1 MIRIGILTH
10 NGLHHTQR
18 CLDSLRAH
26 TTAAWEAFVVDNA
39 SSDATPAWLQ
49 SLADARI
56 HVELRSDNL
65 GVSGGRNHLF
75 RQLTPLLGDDDLL
88 VFLDNDIE
96 VGAGWETPFVEAFA
110 TQSRLGVA
118 GHWAFSM
125 RVHDDW
131 RDILSEHTDASAPA
145 DTVQGCCFWVRGA
158 AARAVGEFDESL
170 GRFWHEDDDYC
181 VRTLH
186 AGWDVQ
192 RVHSPSMIHHEHGS
206 GVALKPER
214 VAGSLS
220 NQATLA
226 AKWRSMGALDAF
238 GVPKRPIA
246 EPLAPLRAALGAA
259 LGRPGAVLRTELH
272 SALHNLAQ
280 LLHATLSDDEAARA
294 ASPATLWLLEQ
305 TRAEAEQ
312 AHDRESLERVRAVMT
327 RLAGI
332 RASRRASS
340 VLPVDDA
347 RGAFAFSSVCQPRA
361 WDDAKWSAAASRVLR
376 QSHGT
381 DYYARTEAQWRD
393 GQLAYALTTAG
404 VLRSASRV
412 LALGAASEPLLPAL
426 SHHVGTLV
434 VADREVLSLE
444 RIAQAVG
451 RPFGSASS
459 TVATWPIE
467 RAAPFD
473 VVVCPNL
480 GRYAAP
486 ADTLRL
492 LQQLTAL
499 LAPGGFLA
507 AATSVQVAGPQ
518 SASWLRAEWFAD
530 DTHLADAQLRR
541 VGRFDARLS
550 DTVLFGVIGEDAT
563 AHARPRLARRVGDSL
578 VTVATIV
585 ARRNASAGE
594 S

>member
-18 CLDSLRAH
+18 CLESLRAH
-26 TTAAWEAFVVDNA
+26 TATAWEAFVVDNA
-39 SSDATPAWLQ
+39 SNDETPAWLQ
-49 SLADARI
+49 SLGDPRI
-56 HVELRSDNL
+56 HVELRQDNL

-96 VGAGWETPFVEAFA
+96 VGADWESPFVEAFA

-125 RVHDDW
+125 RVHEDW

-158 AARAVGEFDESL
+158 AARAVGAFDESL

-181 VRTLH
+181 VRALN

-192 RVHSPSMIHHEHGS
+192 RVRSPSMIHHEHGS

-226 AKWRSMGALDAF
+226 AKWRAMGALDAF
-238 GVPKRPIA
+238 GVPKRPVA
-246 EPLAPLRAALGAA
+246 EPLAPLRAAMGVA

-280 LLHATLSDDEAARA
+280 LLHVTLTDDDAARA
-294 ASPATLWLLEQ
+294 ASPATLWLLDQ
-305 TRAEAEQ
+305 TRLEAEQ
-312 AHDRESLERVRAVMT
+312 AHDRDSLERVNAVVT

-332 RASRRASS
+332 RASRRSS
-340 VLPVDDA
+340 STLPVDDA

-361 WDDAKWSAAASRVLR
+361 WDDAKWSAAASRMLR

-381 DYYARTEAQWRD
+381 DYYARTEVQWRD
-393 GQLAYALTTAG
+393 GQIAYALATAG
-404 VLRSASRV
+404 VLRASTRV
-412 LALGAASEPLLPAL
+412 LALGASSEPLLAAL
-426 SHHVGTLV
+426 SHHAGTLV
-434 VADREVLSLE
+434 VADREALSLE

-451 RPFGSASS
+451 RPFGAAAS
-459 TVATWPIE
+459 TVASWPLE
-467 RAAPFD
+467 EAASFD

-499 LAPGGFLA
+499 LAPSGFLA
-507 AATSVQVAGPQ
+507 VATSVQVAGPQ
-518 SASWLRAEWFAD
+518 SANWLPAEWFAD
-530 DTHLADAQLRR
+530 DTRLADAGLRR

-550 DTVLFGVIGEDAT
+550 DAVLFGVIGEDAPS
-563 AHARPRLARRVGDSL
+563 HARPRLARRAGEAI
-578 VTVATIV
+578 VTVATLV
-585 ARRNASAGE
+585 ARRG
-594 S
+594 